1 MIEVAVAENLKK
13 ELQSLRENYL
23 RETFATEVREL
34 GMQLANKLRQA
45 VKSGE
50 VQYQLT
56 VVSPETVEWL
66 KQVLVG
72 FQFRVRAKERYY
84 EVVIILC

>member
-1 MIEVAVAENLKK
+1 MIEVAIAENLKE
-13 ELQSLRENYL
+13 ELQTLRENYL

-34 GMQLANKLRQA
+34 GMQLPNKLRQA

-50 VQYQLT
+50 VHYQLT

-66 KQVLVG
+66 KQILVG
-72 FQFRVRAKERYY
+72 FQLKVRAKGIYY
-84 EVVIILC
+84 EVVINLC